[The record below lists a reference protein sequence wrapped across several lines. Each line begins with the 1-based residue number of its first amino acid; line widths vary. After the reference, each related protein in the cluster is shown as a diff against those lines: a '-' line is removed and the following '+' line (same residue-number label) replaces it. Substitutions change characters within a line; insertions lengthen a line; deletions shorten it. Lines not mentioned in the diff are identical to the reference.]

1 MKTIQNILI
10 ALILFSFSANS
21 QTPNEKKENNKG
33 SFVEYKPNN
42 NLTDLNNWNNLFGE
56 KEEIKNKT
64 IPIVISSDFINK
76 VLENKDESLNIEV
89 PFFNDNKLDFTLNK
103 KDFDLS
109 DFQLV
114 VRTDDGSIEKQYNPG
129 FVAYEINNSEFDG
142 IMIFSKSGISS
153 VINNSE
159 SVYEIAKLDNKKSQ
173 NITKDLYILSDITKT
188 QMIIISHVALI
199 ILIM

>member
-1 MKTIQNILI
+1 MKTIQNILV
-10 ALILFSFSANS
+10 ALILFNFSANS
-21 QTPNEKKENNKG
+21 QTPNEKQENNKG
-33 SFVEYKPNN
+33 SFVEYQPNN

-64 IPIVISSDFINK
+64 IPIIISSDFINK

-114 VRTDDGSIEKQYNPG
+114 IRTDDGSIEIAKSLRG
-129 FVAYEINNSEFDG
+129 CRGLLKKMHKA
-142 IMIFSKSGISS
+142 SGI
-153 VINNSE
+153 
-159 SVYEIAKLDNKKSQ
+159 
-173 NITKDLYILSDITKT
+173 
-188 QMIIISHVALI
+188 
-199 ILIM
+199 